1 MSMRNRRKRRCWD
14 WFRSKKE
21 SVHPQTHNDE
31 ERRRNELQD
40 ERIAREIQAQED
52 AKVEEEPVHIITI
65 DTNVADGDIKVM
77 DFTPE
82 TDEEWDTYKYNC
94 PVWLRYFNYILKG
107 EWCENYLWHFWAN
120 DFIQMG
126 KKNRGFT
133 MRWPMCNQED
143 FKLQDVDLDDEVRLY
158 GNTFMKTKQLYRE
171 SLQEV
176 AKSCNNEK
184 FLHQIDT
191 FLDEIE
197 AAQYYGTAQHFNSE
211 RIDQDSKYLK

>member
-1 MSMRNRRKRRCWD
+1 
-14 WFRSKKE
+14 
-21 SVHPQTHNDE
+21 
-31 ERRRNELQD
+31 
-40 ERIAREIQAQED
+40 
-52 AKVEEEPVHIITI
+52 
-65 DTNVADGDIKVM
+65 
-77 DFTPE
+77 
-82 TDEEWDTYKYNC
+82 
-94 PVWLRYFNYILKG
+94 
-107 EWCENYLWHFWAN
+107 
-120 DFIQMG
+120 
-126 KKNRGFT
+126 
-133 MRWPMCNQED
+133 MCNQED